1 MTKNDKYKG
10 NNITELGKETE
21 FDGILEYSD
30 NLIITGKFS
39 GTIKS
44 DGYLEIASGAECKV
58 DSMTASTI
66 IVSGT
71 VTGNINAHDSLEMNS
86 GSRVVGDV
94 STKRL
99 CIADDVEFHGS
110 VSMLDD
116 VPEID
121 IFSMEPVEYKQQMK
135 NTDKT
140 EEDTESL

>member
-1 MTKNDKYKG
+1 MARNEKYRG
-10 NNITELGKETE
+10 PNSTELGKETE
-21 FDGILEYSD
+21 FDGIMEYTD

-44 DGYLEIASGAECKV
+44 NGYLEIKQGAECKV
-58 DSMTASTI
+58 DSMTAHSVVI
-66 IVSGT
+66 AGT
-71 VTGNINAHDSLEMNS
+71 VNGNINANDSLEMKS

-94 STKRL
+94 STKKL

-121 IFSMEPVEYKQQMK
+121 VFSMEPAEYKQQMRNSDK
-135 NTDKT
+135 N
-140 EEDTESL
+140 ESEVEPL